1 MKEKIQYPSSLER
14 AIEYV
19 NQRWVFDEQKYPAMS
34 QLDEE
39 KRFIFI
45 LKHIFLHIVKYPDT
59 RALSNDFAKKVSF
72 VDFSA
77 DGEKHFF
84 KLFIGCAQYV
94 HFLNIP
100 ISEIIAQSKPDIATE
115 YALFLQNIAR
125 TLEKGDHQGVLE
137 EQDTKDLQEATK
149 RFLSHLLSFEPSQ
162 IPWEY
167 LGQYLK

>member
-1 MKEKIQYPSSLER
+1 METTIRYPGNLEQ
-14 AIEYV
+14 AIKYV
-19 NQRWVFDEQKYPAMS
+19 NQKWVFDEQKYPAMS

-45 LKHIFLHIVKYPDT
+45 LKHIFLHIVKYPDI
-59 RALSNDFAKKVSF
+59 RALSNDFAKQASITM
-72 VDFSA
+72 FSTK
-77 DGEKHFF
+77 GEKHFF

-100 ISEIIAQSKPDIATE
+100 TKEFIVQSKPDIATE
-115 YALFLQNIAR
+115 YTLFIENIAK
-125 TLEKGDHQGVLE
+125 TLEKGDHQGILE
-137 EQDTKDLQEATK
+137 QQDKEDLQEATK

-167 LGQYLK
+167 IGQYLN